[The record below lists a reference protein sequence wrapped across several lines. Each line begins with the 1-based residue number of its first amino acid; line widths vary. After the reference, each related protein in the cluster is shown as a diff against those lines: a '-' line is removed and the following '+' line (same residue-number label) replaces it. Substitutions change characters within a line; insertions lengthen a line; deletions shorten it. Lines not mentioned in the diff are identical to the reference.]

1 MSDVVENEQQ
11 YEEETEFQSVIEE
24 NFFNY
29 LKELDERVW
38 QRLFRVKACLL
49 ALFRSLGELEKLIIY
64 RLLYINQAVSERAL
78 RLWMCSHSISDL
90 KNAFTLLQSY
100 KIIQASET
108 TTKEGKQQFR
118 LHPDFK
124 NGLISLLSND
134 ENYKYSSDLVM
145 VDSLSNPNTSE
156 NLNGSQVA
164 EEMDTSLTDQ
174 GTSQESPP
182 RKMKSPPKVEDLIK
196 HAKLKLDFILLFLVS
211 PDSRKG
217 TMKVNKISRKIRRL
231 KKQTTETNDLTK
243 KIDNLEKKFN
253 RLSKNAGVISLDLL
267 QIFRRFGMVD
277 PPKKGAK
284 NSKTGETK
292 MSRQTLSWLL
302 KDVTSQMT
310 SLLVGYV
317 QNIDNGCLTNI
328 APMNRNTEDSQKS
341 SVELKESALNSVTES
356 VELLLSLSQSKCGDC
371 FSTENL
377 TKTQMR
383 LVKLLHELGIVY
395 YKNANRFYIYDL
407 SYIIGKSNINV
418 DLFKEF
424 DVNIKAGNESRI
436 IVQSNF
442 KVYVYTASPL
452 QISVL
457 SHLCELQARTPNLVV
472 GVLTRE
478 SVQSAFKSGITS
490 NEIIRFLSP
499 MKLSLSYA
507 GNMNPFMDSSF
518 ANYKIPENV
527 CRQLKM
533 WESERDRI
541 ELNPA
546 ILFKRW
552 DPDFMPELFQRTV
565 RWAQSKRY
573 DLFFTQ
579 WPSDPHS
586 PEFDEWMSK
595 EKYLACKLELK
606 EEIINQIRLIRT
618 DISNERN
625 KKEE

>member
-108 TTKEGKQQFR
+108 TTNEGKQQFR
-118 LHPDFK
+118 LNPDFK
-124 NGLISLLSND
+124 KGLISLLSND

-145 VDSLSNPNTSE
+145 LDSLSNPNTSE
-156 NLNGSQVA
+156 NLNGSQVV
-164 EEMDTSLTDQ
+164 EERDTSLTDQ

-182 RKMKSPPKVEDLIK
+182 RKTKSPPKVEDLIK

-284 NSKTGETK
+284 NSKAGETK

-341 SVELKESALNSVTES
+341 SVELKESALNAVTES

-383 LVKLLHELGIVY
+383 LVKLLNELGIVY

-424 DVNIKAGNESRI
+424 DVKIKAGNESRI

-499 MKLSLSYA
+499 MKLSLSYS
-507 GNMNPFMDSSF
+507 GNMNPLMDSSF

-552 DPDFMPELFQRTV
+552 DADFMPELFQRTV

-586 PEFDEWMSK
+586 PEFTEWMNK

>member
-38 QRLFRVKACLL
+38 QRLFQVKACLL

-145 VDSLSNPNTSE
+145 LDSLSNQNTSE
-156 NLNGSQVA
+156 NVNGSQAA
-164 EEMDTSLTDQ
+164 EERYTSLTDQ

-182 RKMKSPPKVEDLIK
+182 RKTKAPPKVEDLIK

-231 KKQTTETNDLTK
+231 KKQTTETNDLSK
-243 KIDNLEKKFN
+243 KIENLEKKFN
-253 RLSKNAGVISLDLL
+253 RLSKNAGVISMDLL

-328 APMNRNTEDSQKS
+328 APINRNTEDSEKS
-341 SVELKESALNSVTES
+341 SVELKEVALKAVTES
-356 VELLLSLSQSKCGDC
+356 VELLLALSQSKCGDC

-383 LVKLLHELGIVY
+383 LVRLLNELGIVY

-424 DVNIKAGNESRI
+424 DVNKTAGNESRI

-507 GNMNPFMDSSF
+507 GTCNSFMDSF

-541 ELNPA
+541 ELSPA

-552 DPDFMPELFQRTV
+552 DADFMPELFQRTV

-586 PEFDEWMSK
+586 QEFAEWMSK